1 MSWAGVERFQPFL
14 FMKLSILICTLPDP
28 FRDPFLA
35 QRLFYNLSTQAVNK
49 PVQVLYLGDNKRM
62 SVGLKRNMLL
72 HIAEGERVIF
82 VDDDDQISNSYVDKL
97 LEYCEYPEDCIAIGV
112 EYTQNGTNKKIYDF
126 SFKKNINTRTKK
138 GAIAGRMP
146 NHLCLWKR
154 EVALRVQFPNIS
166 LGEDHN
172 WAEKQIIK
180 GYSLKIMPEILY
192 FYDFDR
198 HTTQTRMRK

>member
-1 MSWAGVERFQPFL
+1 
-14 FMKLSILICTLPDP
+14 MKLSILICTLPEP
-28 FRDPFLA
+28 FRASLQA
-35 QRLFYNLSTQAVNK
+35 QKLFHNLSNQAANK
-49 PVQVLYLGDNKRM
+49 PVQIAYLGDNKRM
-62 SVGLKRNMLL
+62 SVGMKRNLL
-72 HIAEGERVIF
+72 MQIAEGERIVF
-82 VDDDDQISNSYVDKL
+82 VDDDDRISDNYVVKL
-97 LEYCEYPEDCIAIGV
+97 LEYCEYPEDCVSIGV

-154 EVALRVQFPNIS
+154 KVALRVQFSNIS

-172 WAEKQIIK
+172 WAESQIMK
-180 GYSLKIMPEILY
+180 GYSLRIMPEILY